1 MKSFIKVAVVIT
13 IALNAFFI
21 AFPQQ
26 LTGKEQLKAVEK
38 ITVDKAIEIA
48 LKNSPYLKA
57 VEHEKNA
64 AQTLEKEA
72 KSYRLP
78 QVNFNEILMRTN
90 NPMETFA
97 LSLSQENFSLMDLM
111 VSDPNH
117 PSPLNDSIMQ
127 LQVVQPLYMGGKI
140 SHGIKAGR
148 KMAEAGLKKYE
159 RAKQEVIFNTKT
171 AYLNVLLAK
180 KYVELMDN
188 VVKTV
193 KAHVDMAKAY
203 FDTGF
208 IMEADLLQAQVFLGD
223 VKQKKIAAEN
233 NLKLAKAYFN
243 NVIGVNQ
250 DRNFEFVNEFN
261 FEEKDYNLNKLL
273 EEAIENRPDYK
284 ELSLKVEAA
293 KHNISIEKSEY
304 KPKLFLIGEL
314 NYHDKQFLGTEG
326 DSFKIMAVAK
336 FNIFNGF
343 KTKNRVLR
351 AKEQYKSYSKYLK
364 QMEEGIYLQV
374 KQAYFKFIEAKKR
387 YKVAELAEK
396 QAKENLKLR
405 EERYKKGVE
414 KTTDL
419 LDADTQYIQASTQKL
434 HALFD
439 YLKAEE
445 NLKFMVGKIK

>member
-1 MKSFIKVAVVIT
+1 MRKIINIFILILTFTTTAT
-13 IALNAFFI
+13 QS
-21 AFPQQ
+21 FPQQ
-26 LTGKEQLKAVEK
+26 LKTVEK
-38 ITVDKAIEIA
+38 MTVEKAIEIA

-64 AQTLEKEA
+64 AQTMEKEA

-78 QVNFNEILMRTN
+78 QVNLNEILMRTN

-97 LSLSQENFSLMDLM
+97 LSLSQENFSLQSLM
-111 VSDPNH
+111 MSDPNH
-117 PSPLNDSIMQ
+117 PSPLNDSITQ
-127 LQVVQPLYMGGKI
+127 LQVIQPLYMGGKI
-140 SHGIKAGR
+140 THGIKAGK
-148 KMAEAGLKKYE
+148 KMAEAGEKKYE

-171 AYLNVLLAK
+171 AYLNVVLAK
-180 KYVELMDN
+180 KYVELMDK

-193 KAHVDMAKAY
+193 KAHVDMAQAY

-208 IMEADLLQAQVFLGD
+208 IMEADLLQAKVYLGD
-223 VKQKKIAAEN
+223 VQQKKITAEN
-233 NLKLAKAYFN
+233 NYKLAKAYFN
-243 NVIGVNQ
+243 NVIGVDQ
-250 DRNFEFVNEFN
+250 SRDFLFVNEFK
-261 FEEKDYNLNKLL
+261 FQDKDYNLDKLL
-273 EEAIENRPDYK
+273 TEAIENRPDYK

-314 NYHDKQFLGTEG
+314 NYHDKQFLGTQG

-336 FNIFNGF
+336 FNLFNGF

-351 AKEQYKSYSKYLK
+351 AKEQYNSYSKYLK

-374 KQAYFKFIEAKKR
+374 KQAYFNLMEAKKR

-419 LDADTQYIQASTQKL
+419 LDADTQYVQASTQKL

-445 NLKFMVGKIK
+445 NLKFMIGKIK

>member
-1 MKSFIKVAVVIT
+1 MLKKIIVIPLFISTFLLLFGQNVKPIEKLTVEKAVK
-13 IALNAFFI
+13 IAL
-21 AFPQQ
+21 
-26 LTGKEQLKAVEK
+26 E
-38 ITVDKAIEIA
+38 
-48 LKNSPYLKA
+48 NSPYLKA
-57 VEHEKNA
+57 VAHEKEA
-64 AQTLEKEA
+64 AKTYEKEA

-78 QVNFNEILMRTN
+78 QVNFNEIVMRTN

-97 LSLSQENFSLMDLM
+97 LSLSQEKFSLNDLM
-111 VSDPNH
+111 LNDPNH
-117 PSPLNDSIMQ
+117 PAPINDCITQ

-140 SHGIKAGR
+140 THGIKAGK
-148 KMAEAGLKKYE
+148 KMAKAGEEKYL
-159 RAKQEVIFNTKT
+159 RAKQEVIYNTKK
-171 AYLNVLLAK
+171 AYLDVILAK
-180 KYVELMDN
+180 KYVDLLDN

-193 KAHVDMAKAY
+193 KAHVDQAQAY
-203 FDTGF
+203 YDTGF
-208 IMEADLLQAQVFLGD
+208 IMEADLLQAKVFLAD
-223 VKQKKIAAEN
+223 VKQKKISAEN
-233 NLKLAKAYFN
+233 NYNLAKAYFN

-250 DRNFEFVNEFN
+250 NTEFEFVNDFS
-261 FEEKDYNLNKLL
+261 FVEKDYELSKLL
-273 EEAIENRPDYK
+273 DEAIKNRPDYK

-293 KHNISIEKSEY
+293 KHNINIEKSEY
-304 KPKLFLIGEL
+304 KPQVFLIGEL
-314 NYHDKQFLGTEG
+314 NYHDTSFLGTNG
-326 DSFKIMAVAK
+326 DSFKLMAVAK

-374 KQAYFKFIEAKKR
+374 KQAYFNFVDAKKR

-396 QAKENLKLR
+396 QALDNMKLR

-419 LDADTQYIQASTQKL
+419 LDADTKYLEASTKKL

-445 NLKFMVGKIK
+445 NLKFMIGKIK

>member
-1 MKSFIKVAVVIT
+1 MKKIIS
-13 IALNAFFI
+13 FFI
-21 AFPQQ
+21 LTLTFATVSTSSFSQQ
-26 LTGKEQLKAVEK
+26 LKTVEK
-38 ITVDKAIEIA
+38 MTVEKAIEIA

-64 AQTLEKEA
+64 AKTIEKEA

-78 QVNFNEILMRTN
+78 QVNLNEILMRTN

-97 LSLSQENFSLMDLM
+97 LSLSQEDFSLESLM
-111 VSDPNH
+111 ITDPNH
-117 PSPLNDSIMQ
+117 PSPINDSITQ
-127 LQVVQPLYMGGKI
+127 LQVIQPLYMGGKI
-140 SHGIKAGR
+140 THGIKAGK
-148 KMAEAGLKKYE
+148 KMAEAGEKKYE
-159 RAKQEVIFNTKT
+159 RAKQEVIFKTKT
-171 AYLNVLLAK
+171 AYLNVVLAK
-180 KYVELMDN
+180 KYVELMDK
-188 VVKTV
+188 VVQTV
-193 KAHVDMAKAY
+193 KAHVDMAQAY

-208 IMEADLLQAQVFLGD
+208 IMEADLLQAKVFLGD
-223 VKQKKIAAEN
+223 VQQKKITAEN
-233 NLKLAKAYFN
+233 NYKLARAYFN
-243 NVIGVNQ
+243 NVIGVDQ
-250 DRNFEFVNEFN
+250 SRDFEFVNDFKFQDKE
-261 FEEKDYNLNKLL
+261 YNLDKLL
-273 EEAIENRPDYK
+273 SEAIENRPDYK

-314 NYHDKQFLGTEG
+314 NYHDKQFLGTQG

-336 FNIFNGF
+336 FNLFNGF

-351 AKEQYKSYSKYLK
+351 AKEQYDSYSKYLK

-374 KQAYFKFIEAKKR
+374 KQAYFNLIEAKKR

-396 QAKENLKLR
+396 QAKDNLKLR

-419 LDADTQYIQASTQKL
+419 LDADTQYVKASTQKL

-445 NLKFMVGKIK
+445 NLKFMIGKIK

>member
-1 MKSFIKVAVVIT
+1 MKGFIKLILIFSIT
-13 IALNAFFI
+13 TIVNLHAIA
-21 AFPQQ
+21 QQ
-26 LTGKEQLKAVEK
+26 NLKPIEK
-38 ITVDKAIEIA
+38 MTLDKAIKIA
-48 LKNSPYLKA
+48 LENSPYLKA

-64 AQTLEKEA
+64 AKTYEKEA

-78 QVNFNEILMRTN
+78 QVNLNEIVMRTN

-97 LSLSQENFSLMDLM
+97 LSLSQENFNLMDLM
-111 VSDPNH
+111 VNDPNH
-117 PSPLNDSIMQ
+117 PSPLNDSITQ
-127 LQVVQPLYMGGKI
+127 LQIVQPLYMGGKI
-140 SHGIKAGR
+140 THGIKAGQ
-148 KMAEAGLKKYE
+148 KMAKAGEKKFE

-180 KYVELMDN
+180 KYVELMDE

-193 KAHVDMAKAY
+193 KTHVDMAQAY
-203 FDTGF
+203 YDTGF
-208 IMEADLLQAQVFLGD
+208 IMEADLLQAKVFLGD
-223 VKQKKIAAEN
+223 VEQKKITAEN
-233 NLKLAKAYFN
+233 NYKLAKAYFN
-243 NVIGVNQ
+243 NVIGVDQNK
-250 DRNFEFVNEFN
+250 DFEFVNQFK
-261 FEEKDYNLNKLL
+261 FEDKEYNLDKLL
-273 EEAIENRPDYK
+273 TEAIENRPDYK
-284 ELSLKVEAA
+284 ELKLKVDAA

-314 NYHDKQFLGTEG
+314 NYHDKQFLGTDG

-336 FNIFNGF
+336 FNLFNGF

-351 AKEQYKSYSKYLK
+351 AKEQYNSYSKYLK

-374 KQAYFKFIEAKKR
+374 KQAYFNLNEAKKR
-387 YKVAELAEK
+387 YKVAELSEK

-419 LDADTQYIQASTQKL
+419 LDADTQYIQAKTQKL

-445 NLKFMVGKIK
+445 KLKFMIGKIN

>member
-1 MKSFIKVAVVIT
+1 MKKIISLFILTLTFATVSTSSFS
-13 IALNAFFI
+13 
-21 AFPQQ
+21 Q
-26 LTGKEQLKAVEK
+26 QLKAVEK
-38 ITVDKAIEIA
+38 MTVEKAIEIA

-64 AQTLEKEA
+64 AKTMEKEA
-72 KSYRLP
+72 KGYRLP
-78 QVNFNEILMRTN
+78 QVNLNEILLRTN

-97 LSLSQENFSLMDLM
+97 LSLSQEDFSLESLM
-111 VSDPNH
+111 ITDPNH
-117 PSPLNDSIMQ
+117 PSPLNDSILQ
-127 LQVVQPLYMGGKI
+127 LQVIQPLYMGGKI
-140 SHGIKAGR
+140 TYGIKAGK
-148 KMAEAGLKKYE
+148 KMAEAGEKKYE
-159 RAKQEVIFNTKT
+159 RAKQEVIFKTKT
-171 AYLNVLLAK
+171 AYLNVILAK

-193 KAHVDMAKAY
+193 KAHVDMAQAY

-208 IMEADLLQAQVFLGD
+208 IMEADLLQAKVFLGD
-223 VKQKKIAAEN
+223 VQQKKITAEN
-233 NLKLAKAYFN
+233 NYKLAKAYFN
-243 NVIGVNQ
+243 NVIGVDQ
-250 DRNFEFVNEFN
+250 SKDFEFVNEFK
-261 FEEKDYNLNKLL
+261 FQDKDYNLDKLL
-273 EEAIENRPDYK
+273 SEAIENRPDYK

-314 NYHDKQFLGTEG
+314 NYHDKQFLGTQG

-336 FNIFNGF
+336 FNLFNGF

-351 AKEQYKSYSKYLK
+351 AKEQYDSYSKYLK

-374 KQAYFKFIEAKKR
+374 KQAYFNLIEAKKR

-396 QAKENLKLR
+396 QAKDNLKLR

-419 LDADTQYIQASTQKL
+419 LDADTQYVQASTQKL

-445 NLKFMVGKIK
+445 NLKFMIGKIK